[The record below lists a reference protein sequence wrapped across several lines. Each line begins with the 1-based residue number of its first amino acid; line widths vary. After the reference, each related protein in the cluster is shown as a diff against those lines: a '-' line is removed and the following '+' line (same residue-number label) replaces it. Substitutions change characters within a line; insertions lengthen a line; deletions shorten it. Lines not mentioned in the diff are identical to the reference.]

1 MARRGKKGRLASN
14 KTEHVLVESLDELAE
29 FREYRSNILKKF
41 QTMLKKGKSSE
52 EILKLAQ
59 KIAAARLG
67 TIAAT
72 EVDSSRA
79 LAAIKDL
86 LDRTQGR
93 AVETK
98 KVEHK
103 FEKLSDDDLDA
114 VIASQMDKLV
124 AEEEEEE
131 DQATH

>member
-1 MARRGKKGRLASN
+1 MARRGKKGRLATN
-14 KTEHVLVESLDELAE
+14 KSEHRAVMTLDELSE

-41 QTMLKKGKSSE
+41 QKMLKDGKSSE

-72 EVDSSRA
+72 EVDAGRA
-79 LAAIKDL
+79 LSAIKDL
-86 LDRTQGR
+86 LDRTQGK

-98 KVEHK
+98 KIEHK

-114 VIASQMDKLV
+114 VVASQLDRLSV
-124 AEEEEEE
+124 EEEEE
-131 DQATH
+131 DSTTH